1 MFQMYIEIFF
11 SEKNYKLDSS
21 VTVMAFQRDLTS
33 MNAKCANK
41 TAPNVNKS
49 DF

>member
-1 MFQMYIEIFF
+1 MYIEIFF

-21 VTVMAFQRDLTS
+21 VTVLAFQRDLTS

-41 TAPNVNKS
+41 TTPNVNKS